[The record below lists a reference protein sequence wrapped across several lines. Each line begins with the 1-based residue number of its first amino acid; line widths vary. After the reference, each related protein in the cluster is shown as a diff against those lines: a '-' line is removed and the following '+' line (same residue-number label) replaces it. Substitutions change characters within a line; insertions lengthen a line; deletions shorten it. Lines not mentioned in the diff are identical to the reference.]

1 MQSHDNLKG
10 DKPIKDFR
18 QLCAAI
24 ALVCILAVS
33 APAGDISC
41 GVMSTPPATSMV
53 TEQVVTTDGMSYEVD
68 DGIAEEALTLLQ
80 SILSLF

>member
-1 MQSHDNLKG
+1 M
-10 DKPIKDFR
+10 KDFR

-33 APAGDISC
+33 ALAGDISC
-41 GVMSTPPATSMV
+41 GVTDTPPLPATSMV

-68 DGIAEEALTLLQ
+68 NGIAEEALALLPT
-80 SILSLF
+80 ILSLF